1 MSDDDAEIRRSP
13 KKHKRSVLP
22 SDAAKTIIKNKEQ
35 KNNKNV
41 HPKTRAEKAS
51 KEVGKHNND
60 PHKTKASNALGIT
73 NESEESDGDNFEPDT
88 DKKAKSA
95 GEALLDAYA
104 KSGGGIKLRNESR
117 KRPEYILEA
126 KKKQDAEDWRLA
138 QEKTTRSTSPTL
150 SEGTPDYTVERG
162 RTKQATS
169 STSSA
174 AKKKT
179 LTERG
184 IQPTSGQ
191 PLHRTGSNSS
201 DNASS
206 ANKSP
211 PFDYDP
217 SPRRAVGG
225 GRKSL
230 PYAAL
235 PDGPTHY
242 GPGNKTEERML
253 KARTVEAIND
263 IQPRPDGSTPVPFM
277 YWRTHLPHLCAA
289 QLITRYN
296 DLVKYAN
303 KHYHGVPQMAHTH
316 AATIRNTANNERS
329 VQVTAIQKIWLTE
342 SSKFAMAFPF
352 VPQNDLTED
361 TPSVDLMKL
370 STNMELSGLESVA
383 QLRTL
388 IRSSEMYKN
397 AAVFTIFCQGLESG
411 LLKQSMKLPPTPLA
425 KLITIAHEA
434 HFRAELWLH
443 LGKATF
449 RHLTTNDVIR
459 YRKENFD
466 EFCDIVAKDREDNE
480 ADASSRRLGRDLNG
494 DGDAAEF
501 SNVPINP
508 KFY

>member
-1 MSDDDAEIRRSP
+1 M
-13 KKHKRSVLP
+13 P
-22 SDAAKTIIKNKEQ
+22 SDAAKTIMKNKEQ
-35 KNNKNV
+35 KNSKNAN
-41 HPKTRAEKAS
+41 PKTRAEKAR
-51 KEVGKHNND
+51 KEVRKNDND
-60 PHKTKASNALGIT
+60 PNKTKASNALGIT

-88 DKKAKSA
+88 EKKAKCA
-95 GEALLDAYA
+95 GEALLNAFA
-104 KSGGGIKLRNESR
+104 KSGGAIKLRNELR
-117 KRPEYILEA
+117 QNPEKILEA
-126 KKKQDAEDWRLA
+126 QKKRDAEDRRLA
-138 QEKTTRSTSPTL
+138 EENTTRSTSPTL
-150 SEGTPDYTVERG
+150 SDGTHDYTEEHV
-162 RTKQATS
+162 RTQKSTS

-174 AKKKT
+174 AKKQT
-179 LTERG
+179 QTERG
-184 IQPTSGQ
+184 IKQRSGQ

-201 DNASS
+201 ENASS

-230 PYAAL
+230 PNGAL
-235 PDGPTHY
+235 PDGPTHS
-242 GPGNKTEERML
+242 GQDNKTEERML

-263 IQPRPDGSTPVPFM
+263 IEPRPEGSTPVPFM

-303 KHYHGVPQMAHTH
+303 KHYHGVPQMAHKH
-316 AATIRNTANNERS
+316 ATLIRNTANNERS
-329 VQVTAIQKIWLTE
+329 VQVTTIQKIWLME
-342 SSKFAMAFPF
+342 SSKFALAYPF

-361 TPSVDLMKL
+361 TPSVDVMKL

-397 AAVFTIFCQGLESG
+397 AAVFTHFCQGLESG

-449 RHLTTNDVIR
+449 RHLTTNDHIR
-459 YRKENFD
+459 NRKENFD
-466 EFCDIVAKDREDNE
+466 EFCDLVAKDREDNE

-494 DGDAAEF
+494 DGDAAEV